1 MAISSTFQLA
11 IQHEQDLV
19 IGAGAFVVR
28 DPDASQADFVQWTSS
43 VHAFERYPEV
53 VGIAHLAMVPASQLS
68 AFAARA
74 TTDPAGPLAA
84 DGTFE
89 VTPAG
94 SRPYY
99 CLATV
104 SQSRAGESTTPAG
117 LDFCASA
124 LGPALLRARDTGQA
138 AYVPYRSGG
147 TVELAL
153 GTPIYL
159 GGVTPGTMQARRDA
173 FLGWTGT
180 SIVPDTVLDTAMQNH
195 PGTAMAVTFGGG
207 SSQVTFAN
215 GSRPASAAKT
225 TTDLH
230 NGWHVVVYGKVND
243 GGVFTNGNALALLFG
258 GIAFFLLLGSIVY
271 LLGTGRSRAML
282 LVRERTEQLRHQ
294 AFHDALTG
302 LPNRALILDRMDQML
317 ARSRRDKT
325 PVAAFFLDL
334 DNFKDINDTLGHDA
348 GDQLLVAVASRLANA
363 LRESDTV
370 GRLGGDEFIVLAEGS
385 SLAAGAEAVADRLR
399 SALAVPIPTSS
410 GPPLTVTASIGI
422 ATDER
427 VTPEALLRDADIALY
442 QAKAAGK
449 NCAVVFR
456 PAMQQAVEDHR
467 YLDVDLH
474 RALDAEEFFLLYQP
488 IVDLTTGTINGVEA
502 LLRWRHPERGIVQ
515 PAEFISSLEAS
526 GLIVPVGEWVLREAC
541 RQGAAW
547 QRDGHPLTISV
558 NVAAAQLERD
568 RIVGDVRNAL
578 DASGLNPKLL
588 TLELTETTL
597 MHNVVAS
604 AARLELLKSIG
615 IRIAI
620 DDFGTGYSSM
630 AYLQQFPIDVLKI
643 DQSFVSH
650 ITETAEAAALVH
662 TLVQLGKALGIVT
675 TAEGVETNEQRMWLR
690 SQGVDGGQGFL
701 FSPPR
706 DPGAVTMLLTGRSE
720 RSELVTAGR

>member
-1 MAISSTFQLA
+1 M
-11 IQHEQDLV
+11 
-19 IGAGAFVVR
+19 
-28 DPDASQADFVQWTSS
+28 
-43 VHAFERYPEV
+43 
-53 VGIAHLAMVPASQLS
+53 
-68 AFAARA
+68 
-74 TTDPAGPLAA
+74 
-84 DGTFE
+84 
-89 VTPAG
+89 
-94 SRPYY
+94 
-99 CLATV
+99 
-104 SQSRAGESTTPAG
+104 
-117 LDFCASA
+117 
-124 LGPALLRARDTGQA
+124 
-138 AYVPYRSGG
+138 
-147 TVELAL
+147 
-153 GTPIYL
+153 
-159 GGVTPGTMQARRDA
+159 
-173 FLGWTGT
+173 
-180 SIVPDTVLDTAMQNH
+180 
-195 PGTAMAVTFGGG
+195 
-207 SSQVTFAN
+207 
-215 GSRPASAAKT
+215 
-225 TTDLH
+225 
-230 NGWHVVVYGKVND
+230 VYGEVNE
-243 GGVFTNGNALALLFG
+243 GGLFDNGNAIALLFG
-258 GIAFFLLLGSIVY
+258 GIAFFLLLALIVF
-271 LLGTGRSRAML
+271 LLGTGRSCAML
-282 LVRERTEQLRHQ
+282 LVQERTEQLRHQ

-317 ARSRRDKT
+317 ARSRRDAT

-370 GRLGGDEFIVLAEGS
+370 GRLGGDEFIILAEGS

-399 SALAVPIPTSS
+399 SALAAPIPTSS
-410 GPPLTVTASIGI
+410 GAPLTVTASIGI
-422 ATDER
+422 ATDKR
-427 VTPEALLRDADIALY
+427 ITPEALLRDADIALY

-449 NCAVVFR
+449 NCAVVFC
-456 PAMQQAVEDHR
+456 PAMQQAVDDHR

-488 IVDLTTGTINGVEA
+488 IVDLSTGTVKGVEA
-502 LLRWRHPERGIVQ
+502 LLRWHHPERGIVL

-526 GLIVPVGEWVLREAC
+526 GLIVPVGEWVLQEAC
-541 RQGAAW
+541 RQGAGW

-604 AARLELLKSIG
+604 AARLELLKTIG
-615 IRIAI
+615 VRIAI

-650 ITETAEAAALVH
+650 VTETAEAAALVH
-662 TLVQLGKALGIVT
+662 TLVQLGKALGITT

-690 SQGVDGGQGFL
+690 SEGVDGGQGFL

-706 DPGAVTMLLTGRSE
+706 EPGAVTTLLTGRSK
-720 RSELVTAGR
+720 RTELLTAAR